1 MQPFVVGKSFELVV
15 DRPEDAVED
24 HVVEPQL
31 QQVDQHLRQHFRK
44 LAEHPSYKLD
54 KSAVSGTRI

>member
-1 MQPFVVGKSFELVV
+1 VQPFVVGKSFELVV

-31 QQVDQHLRQHFRK
+31 QQVDQHLR
-44 LAEHPSYKLD
+44 
-54 KSAVSGTRI
+54 